1 MPLAAGATHVQR
13 LSINRGEFMAVL
25 SGLKC
30 LREGLE
36 VHREWGGNGPLIA
49 LSDSLL
55 LINVMTG
62 HWEPRVMRP
71 YHDAI
76 QHEAER
82 LQAITGAPIQYVH
95 ASDGE
100 THYAHRLVN
109 LYARALRDG

>member
-1 MPLAAGATHVQR
+1 MPHAAGATHVKR
-13 LSINRGEFMAVL
+13 LSTNRGEFMAVL

-36 VHREWGGNGPLIA
+36 VHGEWENGPVTV

-62 HWEPRVMRP
+62 TWEPRLMRP
-71 YHDAI
+71 YRDAI
-76 QHEAER
+76 QDEAER
-82 LQAITGAPIQYVH
+82 LRAITGEPIRYVH
-95 ASDGE
+95 ASEGE
-100 THYAHRLVN
+100 TNDAHRLVN